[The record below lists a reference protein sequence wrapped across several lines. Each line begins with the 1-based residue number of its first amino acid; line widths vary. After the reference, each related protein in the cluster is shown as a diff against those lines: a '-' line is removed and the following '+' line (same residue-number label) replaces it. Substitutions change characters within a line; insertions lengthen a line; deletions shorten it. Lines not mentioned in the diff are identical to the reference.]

1 MEGLTYLI
9 KEPTLDGSMKMF
21 AEGLASGRKGFCVKR
36 KFPKNLRVKYG
47 FSEDL
52 PILWLSSV
60 GKEDSIRPMDL
71 EKLSLSLEQF
81 LAHETN
87 SLIILEGVEFLVTN
101 NSFKTVLKLIQS
113 LKDQVAINQATM
125 IITVNAATLTASQLN
140 LLERESDVVRT
151 L

>member
-1 MEGLTYLI
+1 
-9 KEPTLDGSMKMF
+9 MF
-21 AEGLASGRKGFCVKR
+21 ASGLAAGKKGFCVTR

-47 FSEDL
+47 FSDDL

-71 EKLSLSLEQF
+71 EKLALSLEQF
-81 LAHETN
+81 LGKEENA
-87 SLIILEGVEFLVTN
+87 LIILEGVEFLVTN

-113 LKDQVAINQATM
+113 LKDQVAISGATM
-125 IITVNAATLTASQLN
+125 IITVNAATLTAAQLN
-140 LLERESDVVRT
+140 LLERESDVVRS